1 MNRKLLILGSI
12 LICAIIFVA
21 VQLIFFKKS
30 SPDREV
36 MKFVKDMNK
45 HCPTMVDV
53 ETRLDKVN
61 ALPDN
66 SLQFDYTL
74 IYREKDSIAIGN
86 LKKYMEPVILGK
98 IKTSPSLSKYIYK
111 DLTWVYSYNDKNGE
125 FIFKITVTPD
135 QLK

>member
-1 MNRKLLILGSI
+1 MNRKLLIFGSI
-12 LICAIIFVA
+12 LICAIIFIA
-21 VQLIFFKKS
+21 LKFILFRNS

-36 MKFVKDMNK
+36 VRFVKDMNK

-61 ALPDN
+61 ALADN
-66 SLQFDYTL
+66 RLQFDYTL
-74 IYREKDSIAIGN
+74 IYRDKDSIAIGN
-86 LKKYMEPVILGK
+86 LKQYMEPVILGK
-98 IKTSPSLSKYIYK
+98 IKTSPTLNKYIQK
-111 DLTWVYSYNDKNGE
+111 DLTWIYSYNDKNGD

>member
-1 MNRKLLILGSI
+1 MNRKLLILGSL

-21 VQLIFFKKS
+21 IQVIFFKNS

-61 ALPDN
+61 ALSDN
-66 SLQFDYTL
+66 RLQFDYTL
-74 IYREKDSIAIGN
+74 IYREKDSVAIGN
-86 LKKYMEPVILGK
+86 LKQYMEPVILGK
-98 IKTSPSLSKYIYK
+98 IKTSPTLSKYLNK
-111 DLTWVYSYNDKNGE
+111 DLTWIYSYNDKNGE